1 MLLSQFIRSGSAA
14 LEALYPPREAR
25 SLVERLVEE
34 LQRVKAYEAVLDPGL
49 EASLE
54 VEEGLAR
61 LLHGEPLQ
69 YVTGVQEFYGRRFH
83 VAPGVLIPRPET
95 EILVREACVHALQLD
110 APRVLDLCTGSGCIA
125 WSVFL
130 EVPGA
135 IVTAVDISDD
145 ALAIAR
151 TQNEAFLST
160 NPPDSAPSYTN
171 SGDFEYGGS
180 TAGGNCLR
188 KTSASLHPS
197 HKWAPPVSPRRNIPL
212 WSPKG
217 HLPKGV
223 ATGGHGFPEAVP
235 SGSRNQ
241 NPLFLKA
248 DVLAEEEFPGGPFDI
263 IVANPPYIRE
273 SERAAMHRNV
283 LEHEP
288 ALALF
293 VPDEDPLLFY
303 RAIAGHAR
311 RQLAPGGWGM
321 VEINEALGRKTA
333 AIFEAAGLRGV
344 QIIPDYFGRDR
355 FVSFSL

>member
-34 LQRVKAYEAVLDPGL
+34 LQGVKAYETVLEPGL
-49 EASLE
+49 EVSPE

-61 LLHGEPLQ
+61 LLRGEPLQ

-110 APRVLDLCTGSGCIA
+110 GPRVLDLCTGSGCIA
-125 WSVFL
+125 WSIFM

-145 ALAIAR
+145 ALAIAC
-151 TQNEAFLST
+151 TQN
-160 NPPDSAPSYTN
+160 
-171 SGDFEYGGS
+171 
-180 TAGGNCLR
+180 
-188 KTSASLHPS
+188 
-197 HKWAPPVSPRRNIPL
+197 
-212 WSPKG
+212 
-217 HLPKGV
+217 
-223 ATGGHGFPEAVP
+223 EAVP

-248 DVLAEEEFPGGPFDI
+248 DVLAEEAFPGGPFDI

-293 VPDEDPLLFY
+293 VSDEDPLLFY
-303 RAIAGHAR
+303 RAIAGHAG

-333 AIFEAAGLRGV
+333 AVFEAAGLRGV